1 MNLVVATYAAYA
13 AISLAVTFWV
23 ARTLHHT
30 GARFLVDVMNGDSD
44 LADTVNHLLV
54 IGFWLVNAGFVALA
68 LRISGP
74 VPDVR
79 VAIEELAMKLG
90 MVLLVL
96 GGMHFANLIALN
108 KIRRSRHQERQ
119 DAIAPAP
126 IPFDSATL
134 A

>member
-1 MNLVVATYAAYA
+1 MNLVVATYTAYA
-13 AISLAVTFWV
+13 AISLVVTFWV
-23 ARTLHHT
+23 ARTLQRT

-44 LADTVNHLLV
+44 LAEVVNHLLV

-68 LRISGP
+68 LKISGP
-74 VPDVR
+74 VVDAR
-79 VAIEELAMKLG
+79 AAIEELASKLG

-108 KIRRSRHQERQ
+108 KIRRSRHQEKQ
-119 DAIAPAP
+119 APVPPVPFAAAP
-126 IPFDSATL
+126 L

>member
-1 MNLVVATYAAYA
+1 MNLVVVTYATYATV
-13 AISLAVTFWV
+13 SLAVTFWV
-23 ARTLHHT
+23 ARTLHRT
-30 GARFLVDVMNGDSD
+30 GARFLVDVMNGDTD
-44 LADTVNHLLV
+44 LAEAVNHLLV

-74 VPDVR
+74 VGDAR

-108 KIRRSRHQERQ
+108 KIRRSRHQEKQ
-119 DAIAPAP
+119 AAVPLVPA
-126 IPFDSATL
+126 ATQL

>member
-1 MNLVVATYAAYA
+1 MDLVVVTYVTYA
-13 AISLAVTFWV
+13 IVSLVLTFWV

-30 GARFLVDVMNGDSD
+30 GARFLVDVMNGDTD
-44 LADTVNHLLV
+44 LAEVVNHLLV

-74 VPDVR
+74 VVDVR
-79 VAIEELAMKLG
+79 AAIEELASKLG

-108 KIRRSRHQERQ
+108 KIRRSRHQEKQ
-119 DAIAPAP
+119 AAVPPVPPA
-126 IPFDSATL
+126 AAAL

>member
-1 MNLVVATYAAYA
+1 MNLVVVTYATYAVV
-13 AISLAVTFWV
+13 SLAVTFWV
-23 ARTLHHT
+23 ARVLHRT
-30 GARFLVDVMNGDSD
+30 GARFLVDVMNGDGD
-44 LADTVNHLLV
+44 LAEAVNHLLV

-74 VPDVR
+74 VVDAR
-79 VAIEELAMKLG
+79 AAIEDLASKLG

-108 KIRRSRHQERQ
+108 KIRRSRHMEQQ
-119 DAIAPAP
+119 DDVPPLQIDAAQ
-126 IPFDSATL
+126 L

>member
-1 MNLVVATYAAYA
+1 MNLVVVTYAAYA
-13 AISLAVTFWV
+13 TISLALTFWV

-30 GARFLVDVMNGDSD
+30 GARFLVDVMNGDND
-44 LADTVNHLLV
+44 LAEVVNRLLV

-68 LRISGP
+68 LRISGS
-74 VPDVR
+74 VDDVR

-108 KIRRSRHQERQ
+108 SIRRSRHQEKQ
-119 DAIAPAP
+119 ATVPPVPVAA
-126 IPFDSATL
+126 ATL

>member
-1 MNLVVATYAAYA
+1 MNFIVVTYAVYV
-13 AISLAVTFWV
+13 IVSLAVTFWV
-23 ARTLHHT
+23 ARTLHRT
-30 GARFLVDVMNGDSD
+30 GARFLVDVMNGDTD
-44 LADTVNHLLV
+44 LAQAVNHLLV

-74 VPDVR
+74 VGDAR

-108 KIRRSRHQERQ
+108 KIRRGRHQEKQ
-119 DAIAPAP
+119 TA
-126 IPFDSATL
+126 ATMPVDGAWL

>member
-1 MNLVVATYAAYA
+1 MNLVVATYATYA
-13 AISLAVTFWV
+13 TISLALTFWV
-23 ARTLHHT
+23 ARTLHRT

-44 LADTVNHLLV
+44 LAEVVNHLLV

-74 VPDVR
+74 VIDPR
-79 VAIEELAMKLG
+79 AAIEELAMKLG

-108 KIRRSRHQERQ
+108 KIRRSRHQEKQVTVRPVPV
-119 DAIAPAP
+119 AA
-126 IPFDSATL
+126 ATL

>member
-13 AISLAVTFWV
+13 TISLALTFWV
-23 ARTLHHT
+23 ARTLHRT

-44 LADTVNHLLV
+44 LAEVVNHLLV

-74 VPDVR
+74 VIDAR
-79 VAIEELAMKLG
+79 AAIEELAMKLG

-108 KIRRSRHQERQ
+108 KIRRSRHQEKQ
-119 DAIAPAP
+119 ATVPPVPVAA
-126 IPFDSATL
+126 ATL